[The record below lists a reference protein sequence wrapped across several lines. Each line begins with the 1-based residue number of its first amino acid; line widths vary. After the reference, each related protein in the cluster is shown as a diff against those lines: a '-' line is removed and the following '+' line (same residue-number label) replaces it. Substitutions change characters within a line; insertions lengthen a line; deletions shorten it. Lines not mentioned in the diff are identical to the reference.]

1 MPGMMPP
8 LQLSLGSSA
17 SSDAK
22 GGSASGGGMG
32 ALNEGDWIIQV
43 TGNGDNGATT
53 TKPQAASSS
62 LLMAGAVVLAAW
74 LIARR

>member
-1 MPGMMPP
+1 MPGMIPP

-17 SSDAK
+17 GADSK
-22 GGSASGGGMG
+22 GGSTSGGGMG

-53 TKPQAASSS
+53 TKPLVPSSNWMIAIAA
-62 LLMAGAVVLAAW
+62 AAAAW
-74 LIARR
+74 FLARR

>member
-1 MPGMMPP
+1 MPGMIPP

-17 SSDAK
+17 GADSK
-22 GGSASGGGMG
+22 GGSAIGGGMG
-32 ALNEGDWIIQV
+32 ALNEGDWIIQT

-53 TKPQAASSS
+53 TKPQASSS
-62 LLMAGAVVLAAW
+62 LLMAGAVVVAAW